1 MEKKIIIL
9 GSFLFLTMLAEDRL
23 QGYAHIDLGLNF
35 IGLKNKVFRQSPN
48 YRGQFRYNGTVGF
61 PTLSLDMG
69 LMSTKTFRFLRHDN
83 NLICGFKVSASSTVK
98 KITGELFLE
107 NNDRVD
113 LGFTPSE
120 FEVRH
125 DFNIM
130 SFSPYV
136 GMVMNREK
144 YRYGLTAGATIFR
157 DMLDRLQAHEMS
169 LTGGYSGIH
178 LRPRDRAFGG
188 TLRVFADRHTERF
201 FAGISY
207 EYTRATQEYGRHVFI
222 ERSENQV
229 QDHLTTL
236 HLLEGANGIEI
247 GEAPILR
254 IGIHAFSFRV
264 GIKV

>member
-48 YRGQFRYNGTVGF
+48 YRGQFKYNGTVSF
-61 PTLSLDMG
+61 PSLSLDMG
-69 LMSTKTFRFLRHDN
+69 FMSGKTFRFLRHDN
-83 NLICGFKVSASSTVK
+83 NLICGLKVSASSTVK

-107 NNDRVD
+107 DNNRID
-113 LGFTPSE
+113 LGFITSE

-136 GMVMNREK
+136 GMVMNREQ

-169 LTGGYSGIH
+169 LIGGYSGIH
-178 LRPRDRAFGG
+178 LRPRDKAFGG
-188 TLRVFADRHTERF
+188 TLRVFADRHSERF
-201 FAGISY
+201 SAGISY

-222 ERSENQV
+222 ERSGNQV
-229 QDHLTTL
+229 QNHLTTL
-236 HLLEGANGIEI
+236 HLLDGANEI
-247 GEAPILR
+247 DISEAPILR
-254 IGIHAFSFRV
+254 IGIHTFSLCIGV
-264 GIKV
+264 KV